1 MGAETQN
8 QQLAGGSAARARL
21 SEDLRSRRR
30 GETPGAMEAEGRQR
44 RMRALEEGAPGQGG
58 PESIAEALAARR
70 QSESGP
76 EVGKASMFPGEAPG
90 AADAPKP
97 PGYEEAVY
105 RRGELTRERDRSGR
119 REEIFRN
126 FQRAAGEGA
135 EVAPG
140 GAVERG
146 VGLFGTPLGGAG
158 QGPRSGIAFGP
169 GRANRMPDQGTP
181 EYAALVDRMR
191 SMGRR

>member
-21 SEDLRSRRR
+21 AENLKARRR
-30 GETPGAMEAEGRQR
+30 GERPDQLRREGREQR
-44 RMRALEEGAPGQGG
+44 MGSVAGEGRPEGG
-58 PESIAEALAARR
+58 SESIPEVLAERR
-70 QSESGP
+70 QAFSRP
-76 EVGKASMFPGEAPG
+76 EVGEASMFPGERPG
-90 AADAPKP
+90 IADAPKP

-105 RRGELTRERDRSGR
+105 RRGELTRERDRTGR

-126 FQRAAGEGA
+126 FQRAEGKTS

-146 VGLFGTPLGGAG
+146 IGLFGTPFGGAG

-181 EYAALVDRMR
+181 EYAALVERMR
-191 SMGRR
+191 SMRG